1 MRVFVCTCTCVVASY
16 ACSCTCIC
24 VLYSQDISPIASCVS
39 LQMLRACGLSL
50 TSLPEALFALPLL
63 SHLDFS
69 NNRLAQLSPSISRLT
84 SLRTLD
90 LSANELA
97 SLPLMS
103 SLSRLEYFYVNKNQL
118 SCDLTVRTR
127 ASISTFIYRIYIY
140 LSLLHCSSLTL
151 SGPLSHATAAG
162 TRRQRKPS
170 QIAAAVVCARK
181 STALR
186 GQSAR
191 DRPRA
196 RPRERF
202 TAVLL
207 FRLLCL
213 FSHENTCDL
222 IPVFFFL

>member
-39 LQMLRACGLSL
+39 LQTLRACGLSL

-118 SCDLTVRTR
+118 SCDLTVQTR
-127 ASISTFIYRIYIY
+127 ASISTFIYRIYIS
-140 LSLLHCSSLTL
+140 LSASL
-151 SGPLSHATAAG
+151 
-162 TRRQRKPS
+162 
-170 QIAAAVVCARK
+170 
-181 STALR
+181 
-186 GQSAR
+186 
-191 DRPRA
+191 
-196 RPRERF
+196 
-202 TAVLL
+202 
-207 FRLLCL
+207 L
-213 FSHENTCDL
+213 FSHALRTSFPRDGCRNSTSAETVSDRCRCRL
-222 IPVFFFL
+222 RT